1 MIKLV
6 ASDVDGTILPYGE
19 KAIRQEV
26 FDVIDA
32 LSEQGVLVVIASG
45 RPYCELKHL
54 FEPVMDKI
62 ALVCSDGALTVY
74 HGKNVLKLPMNRD
87 KAEELLYDVEMK
99 PDCEFLVYGEFIA
112 YMKPKEESYDLKI
125 RETCFN
131 NVNVINTFKNIGE
144 DYLKVGIYNK
154 KGISCVEDYFL
165 GKWSKDFSV
174 LYSANEW
181 LEFTAPGV
189 NKSVGIQALMDQ
201 FGIHKEEAIAFGD
214 SYNDIGMF
222 RTVGKGYAMERAK
235 DKLKELSVATVTR
248 VEWTIEELFDLD
260 IKKDG
265 QSIN

>member
-1 MIKLV
+1 MIRLI
-6 ASDVDGTILPYGE
+6 ASDVDGTLLGRGQTKIS
-19 KAIRQEV
+19 QEA
-26 FDVIDA
+26 FDVINAVSDM
-32 LSEQGVLVVIASG
+32 GVLFVIASG

-74 HGKNVLKLPMNRD
+74 HGKNVLEMQMDRN
-87 KAEELLYDVEMK
+87 KAEELLFDVEQK

-112 YMKPKEESYDLKI
+112 YMKPKEESYDLKV

-165 GKWSKDFSV
+165 SKWSKDFEV
-174 LYSANEW
+174 IYSANEW

-189 NKSVGIQALMDQ
+189 NKSVGITALMNK
-201 FGIHKEEAIAFGD
+201 FNIKKEDTIAFGD

-222 RTVGKGYAMERAK
+222 RTAGRGYAMENAK
-235 DKLKELSVATVTR
+235 SELKEIAYGTSVQ
-248 VEWTIEELFDLD
+248 VEKTIKQLFGIL
-260 IKKDG
+260 
-265 QSIN
+265 

>member
-6 ASDVDGTILPYGE
+6 ASDVDGTLLARGE
-19 KAIRQEV
+19 NKINQKV
-26 FDVIDA
+26 FDVINA
-32 LSEQGVLVVIASG
+32 ISEKGVLFVVASG

-74 HGKNVLKLPMNRD
+74 HGKNVLELQMDRK
-87 KAEELLYDVEMK
+87 KAEELLYDVESK

-112 YMKPKEESYDLKI
+112 YMKPKDESYDQKI

-154 KGISCVEDYFL
+154 KGIACVEEYFL
-165 GKWSKDFSV
+165 NRWSKDFEV
-174 LYSANEW
+174 IYSANEW

-189 NKSVGIQALMDQ
+189 NKSVGIRALMEK
-201 FGIHKEEAIAFGD
+201 FGITQEETIAFGD

-222 RTVGKGYAMERAK
+222 KASGAGYAMSTAK
-235 DKLKELSVATVTR
+235 EELKNIADGIVDR
-248 VEWTIEELFDLD
+248 VETKIEELFEL
-260 IKKDG
+260 
-265 QSIN
+265 

>member
-1 MIKLV
+1 MIKLI
-6 ASDVDGTILPYGE
+6 ASDVDGTLLARGE
-19 KAIRQEV
+19 NKISQEA

-32 LSEQGVLVVIASG
+32 VSDMGVLFVIASG

-74 HGKNVLKLPMNRD
+74 HGKNVLKSSMDRH

-112 YMKPKEESYDLKI
+112 YMKPKDESYDLKI

-154 KGISCVEDYFL
+154 KGIAQVEDYFL
-165 GKWSKDFSV
+165 NKWSRDFEV
-174 LYSANEW
+174 IYSANEW

-189 NKSVGIQALMDQ
+189 NKSVGIQALMDK
-201 FGIHKEEAIAFGD
+201 FGIKKEETIAFGD
-214 SYNDIGMF
+214 SYNDMGMF
-222 RTVGKGYAMERAK
+222 ETVGCGYAMETAK
-235 DKLKELSVATVTR
+235 DKLKEIAGGSCKR
-248 VEWTIEELFDLD
+248 VE
-260 IKKDG
+260 
-265 QSIN
+265 QSVKEIFGL

>member
-1 MIKLV
+1 MIKLI
-6 ASDVDGTILPYGE
+6 ASDVDGTLLGRGE
-19 KAIRQEV
+19 TRINREA
-26 FDVIDA
+26 FDVINAVSDM
-32 LSEQGVLVVIASG
+32 GVLFVIASG

-74 HGKNVLKLPMNRD
+74 HGKNVLEMQMDRN
-87 KAEELLYDVEMK
+87 KAEALLWDVEQK

-112 YMKPKEESYDLKI
+112 YMKPKEESYDLKV

-144 DYLKVGIYNK
+144 DYLKIGIYNK

-165 GKWSKDFSV
+165 SKWSKDFEV
-174 LYSANEW
+174 IYSANEW

-189 NKSVGIQALMDQ
+189 NKSVGITALMDK
-201 FGIHKEEAIAFGD
+201 FNIRKEDTIAFGD

-222 RTVGKGYAMERAK
+222 RTVGRGFAMENAK
-235 DKLKELSVATVTR
+235 AELKEIAYGISGDVAK
-248 VEWTIEELFDLD
+248 TIKQLFGIL
-260 IKKDG
+260 
-265 QSIN
+265 

>member
-6 ASDVDGTILPYGE
+6 ASDVDGTLLPRGE
-19 KAIRQEV
+19 NKINQEV
-26 FDVIDA
+26 FDVINAISDM
-32 LSEQGVLVVIASG
+32 GVLFVVASG

-74 HGKNVLKLPMNRD
+74 HGKNVLELQMNRE
-87 KAEELLYDVEMK
+87 KAEELLNDVESK

-112 YMKPKEESYDLKI
+112 YMKPKEESYDQKI

-154 KGISCVEDYFL
+154 KGIACVEDYFL
-165 GKWSKDFSV
+165 KRWSKDFEV
-174 LYSANEW
+174 IYSANEW

-189 NKSVGIQALMDQ
+189 NKSVGLTALMEK
-201 FGIHKEEAIAFGD
+201 FGIKKEESIAFGD

-222 RTVGKGYAMERAK
+222 NTVGQGYAMVTAK
-235 DKLKELSVATVTR
+235 EDLKAIATGLTER
-248 VEWTIEELFDLD
+248 VEWKIEELFGL
-260 IKKDG
+260 K
-265 QSIN
+265 

>member
-1 MIKLV
+1 MIKLI
-6 ASDVDGTILPYGE
+6 ASDVDGTLLARGE
-19 KAIRQEV
+19 TKISQEA

-32 LSEQGVLVVIASG
+32 VSDMGVLFVIASG

-74 HGKNVLKLPMNRD
+74 HGKNVLKTSMDRH
-87 KAEELLYDVEMK
+87 KAEELLYDVQTK
-99 PDCEFLVYGEFIA
+99 QDCEFLVYGEFIA
-112 YMKPKEESYDLKI
+112 YMKPKEESYDQKI

-154 KGISCVEDYFL
+154 KGIAQVEDYFL
-165 GKWSKDFSV
+165 NKWSKDFEV
-174 LYSANEW
+174 IYSANEW

-189 NKSVGIQALMDQ
+189 NKSVGLQALMDK
-201 FGIHKEEAIAFGD
+201 FGIKKEETIAFGD

-222 RTVGKGYAMERAK
+222 NTVGCGYAMETAK
-235 DKLKELSVATVTR
+235 EELKEIAGGLSKR
-248 VEWTIEELFDLD
+248 VE
-260 IKKDG
+260 
-265 QSIN
+265 QSIKELLNLK

>member
-1 MIKLV
+1 MIKLI
-6 ASDVDGTILPYGE
+6 ASDVDGTLLQRGE
-19 KAIRQEV
+19 NKISQEV
-26 FDVIDA
+26 FDVINAVSDM
-32 LSEQGVLVVIASG
+32 GVLFVIASG

-74 HGKNVLKLPMNRD
+74 HGKNVLKTSMDRH

-112 YMKPKEESYDLKI
+112 YMKPKDESYDLKI

-144 DYLKVGIYNK
+144 DYLKIGIYNK
-154 KGISCVEDYFL
+154 KGIAQVEDYFL
-165 GKWSKDFSV
+165 GKWSKDFEV
-174 LYSANEW
+174 IYSANEW

-189 NKSVGIQALMDQ
+189 NKSVGIEALMKK
-201 FGIHKEEAIAFGD
+201 FGIKKEETIAFGD

-222 RTVGKGYAMERAK
+222 HAVGRGYAMETAK
-235 DKLKELSVATVTR
+235 DKLKEIAYGSSER
-248 VEWTIEELFDLD
+248 VEWSVKKLFGID
-260 IKKDG
+260 
-265 QSIN
+265 